1 MKLGVHAYCKDCSK
15 ELTNGKYKN
24 KLSELRKKYYLK
36 NKESLI
42 KTINKNLKNRDFG
55 LAFIFDGMRRR
66 CKYKSQSNY
75 KYYGGKGIRVE
86 WNTYQ
91 EFKKDMYG
99 SYVEHLN
106 KYGHKETTIDRI
118 DSNKNYCKENCRWA
132 TIKEQ
137 QNNRTFKNKLSTHQ
151 SLVSVNKHIYN
162 IYVDTITRENRLHL
176 LLAVKQ
182 LTSNQVIDIF
192 YHQESD
198 FYEQAV
204 EKEKLLLELLLDENK
219 VIPQYIVNEGKEL
232 LSW

>member
-137 QNNRTFKNKLSTHQ
+137 QNNRTFKNKLSTH
-151 SLVSVNKHIYN
+151 
-162 IYVDTITRENRLHL
+162 
-176 LLAVKQ
+176 
-182 LTSNQVIDIF
+182 
-192 YHQESD
+192 
-198 FYEQAV
+198 
-204 EKEKLLLELLLDENK
+204 
-219 VIPQYIVNEGKEL
+219 
-232 LSW
+232 